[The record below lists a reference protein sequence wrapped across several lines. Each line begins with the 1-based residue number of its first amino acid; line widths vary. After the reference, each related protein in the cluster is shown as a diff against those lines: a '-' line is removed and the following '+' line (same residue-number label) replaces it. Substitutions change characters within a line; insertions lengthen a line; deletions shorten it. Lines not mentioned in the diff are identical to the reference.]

1 MDIDLLVFNAQKVR
15 VELVTVL
22 IMYFE
27 VLIIFIAEN
36 KWKIIYL
43 RGKV

>member
-1 MDIDLLVFNAQKVR
+1 MDIDFLVFNAQKVR

-27 VLIIFIAEN
+27 VLIILIAEN
-36 KWKIIYL
+36 K
-43 RGKV
+43 